1 MYGRCSL
8 LIKNEKAVVVPM
20 KGMNVMKLLLV
31 IARYSGELQSVPNVV
46 TELLLVR
53 LARADKDVYVSQL
66 DTTIIA
72 AAVLKA

>member
-1 MYGRCSL
+1 
-8 LIKNEKAVVVPM
+8 
-20 KGMNVMKLLLV
+20 MNVMKLLLV